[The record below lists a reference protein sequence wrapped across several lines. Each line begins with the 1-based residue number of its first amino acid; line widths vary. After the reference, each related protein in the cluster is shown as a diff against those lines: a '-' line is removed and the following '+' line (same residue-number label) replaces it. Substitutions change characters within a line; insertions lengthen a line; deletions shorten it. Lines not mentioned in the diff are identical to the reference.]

1 MKNIIVFLVILSHFF
16 VYSYSQ
22 LRPWEAVKLMKRGI
36 NVGNSLEATGGS
48 TSEEAEISWGNPK
61 IFEAQFDDYKNAGFT
76 AVRIPITWGL
86 TFRTSA
92 NPPYTVSESFLNR
105 VEQVVDWALARDLLV
120 IINAHHESWLKEN
133 FNETNLARFDSIWA
147 QISRRFKNK
156 SDRLLFEIINEPY
169 PMSLA
174 DVNKLNSQILNT
186 IRKYNPTRIVIFSGH
201 MWSNADELIA
211 AAVPNDSMIIGYYH
225 SYDPYPF
232 GLEGTG
238 TFGSDADIINL
249 KTRFEKVRNWSL
261 SKNIPVILGEF
272 GATKKCEYNAR
283 MLYYATVVDM
293 AQNYNIPFFAWDDGG
308 DFQIYLRLNRKWN
321 EIKDILIRTYP
332 QSPNKLTI
340 GNYADTLIQLQ
351 WKNRATYVDS
361 IIIERS
367 INSSNFTFYRKLSP
381 DATSFIDSN
390 VNANNSYYYYRI
402 RAKVNDTL
410 EAFSYPIRIQNKK
423 IVRMPYS
430 GTPFVIPGTIDIE
443 NFDIGLE
450 GDAYH
455 DSDVEN
461 TGNSYR
467 LGPGVDIYKGY
478 GITYYVSDVKEGEW
492 TEYTVNVKQKG
503 TYKIDAYVSSSVG
516 GGKFSLNFKNGNKV
530 TFEVPITG
538 DLKNFVQISQNA
550 IIDSGQQIIRLHIEE
565 GPNFG
570 IDKIIFTLISSIN
583 ENIEKTKN
591 KIIPNPA
598 REFLKVEGCES
609 FSDILIYDICGN
621 KIKQI
626 FNYSSNNQIDVR
638 DLPDGFYI
646 LKCISTNRI
655 LTYKFEKFSNK

>member
-1 MKNIIVFLVILSHFF
+1 MKKAVIIIIIFQYFI
-16 VYSYSQ
+16 YSYSQ
-22 LRPWEAVKLMKRGI
+22 LKPWEAVKLMKRGI
-36 NVGNSLEATGGS
+36 NIGNSLEATGGT

-86 TFRTSA
+86 TFRTLT
-92 NPPYTVSESFLNR
+92 NPPYTISASFLNR

-147 QISRRFKNK
+147 QISRRFRNK

-186 IRKYNPTRIVIFSGH
+186 IRKYNPTRIVLFSGH

-283 MLYYATVVDM
+283 MLHYATVVDM
-293 AQNYNIPFFAWDDGG
+293 AQSYNIPFFAWDDGG
-308 DFQIYLRLNRKWN
+308 DFQIYLRTLRSWN
-321 EIKDILIRTYP
+321 EIKDILIHTYP

-367 INSSNFTFYRKLSP
+367 INSSNFTFYKKVP
-381 DATSFIDSN
+381 PEATRFIDSN
-390 VNANNSYYYYRI
+390 VKANNSYYYYRI

-410 EAFSYPIRIQNKK
+410 EAWSYPIRFQNKK
-423 IVRMPYS
+423 IVRMPYNGS
-430 GTPFVIPGTIDIE
+430 PYNIPGAIDME
-443 NFDIGLE
+443 NFDIGFE
-450 GDAYH
+450 GDSYH
-455 DSDVEN
+455 DSDIEN

-467 LGPGVDIYKGY
+467 LGSGVDIYKGY
-478 GITYYVSDVKEGEW
+478 GTTYYISNVKEGEW
-492 TEYTVNVKQKG
+492 MEYTVNVKQRAI
-503 TYKIDAYVSSSVG
+503 YKIDAYVSSAIG
-516 GGKFSLNFKNGNKV
+516 GGKFSLNFKNGNKI
-530 TFEVPITG
+530 TFEVPKTG
-538 DLKNFVQISQNA
+538 DLQNFMQVSQTA
-550 IIDSGQQIIRLHIEE
+550 VLDSGQQILRLCIEQ
-565 GPNFG
+565 GPDFG
-570 IDKIIFTLISSIN
+570 IDRIFFILISSIEGN
-583 ENIEKTKN
+583 VENGKIN
-591 KIIPNPA
+591 IIPNPA
-598 REFLKVEGCES
+598 MNFLKVEGCETL
-609 FSDILIYDICGN
+609 SDIYIYDICGN
-621 KIKQI
+621 KIKHV
-626 FNYSSNNQIDVR
+626 FNYTSNNLIDVR

-646 LKCISTNRI
+646 LKCISNNRI
-655 LTYKFEKFSNK
+655 LTYKFEKISNK